1 MGLLAVLALYG
12 IWNWLMWVGV
22 YKGYQPEQPI
32 YFSQNSRW
40 KIKSTVSY
48 VTLVLN
54 MVKFLRFLP

>member
-32 YFSQNSRW
+32 YFHTKFTLA

-48 VTLVLN
+48 VL
-54 MVKFLRFLP
+54 